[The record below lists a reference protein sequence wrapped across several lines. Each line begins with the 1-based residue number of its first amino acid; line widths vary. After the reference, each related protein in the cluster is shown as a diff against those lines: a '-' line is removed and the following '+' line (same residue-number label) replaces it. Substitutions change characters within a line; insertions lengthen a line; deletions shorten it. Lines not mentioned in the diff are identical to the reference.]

1 MSGPY
6 ILVID
11 EGGELLYADD
21 VVKDAFESKSPG
33 HYRFEKIPLRDTGGA
48 TAYLVKVYPPEEE
61 LIKFFSIF
69 IHEFKNPLGAIRAL
83 AQSLEAKFKS
93 NAEHQDKIKPYT
105 GRIIHEIDRL
115 NSLLASVKYISRPV
129 IRYMVNFNLS
139 EVAQEVVDLY
149 REELRQK
156 GINIRL
162 VIKKRDIIFRG
173 NPDSFH
179 QILSNLIKNAQE
191 ALIEKRGGEIKVGLA
206 LHNHT
211 TVEIEV
217 IDNGKGIPEEVL
229 TSLGKKPFITTKPY
243 GMGLGLFVVETL
255 TKGCSGSV
263 EFAKGPGEYGTKVK
277 ISLPLLRMD
286 EV

>member
-6 ILVID
+6 ILFVD

-21 VVKDAFESKSPG
+21 VLKDAFESKSPG
-33 HYRFEKIPLRDTGGA
+33 HYRFEKIPLTGKGGA
-48 TAYLVKVYPPEEE
+48 AAYLVKVFPPEED
-61 LIKFFSIF
+61 LIKFFSVF

-93 NAEHQDKIKPYT
+93 DAEQKNKINAYT
-105 GRIIHEIDRL
+105 GRIINEIDRL
-115 NSLLASVKYISRPV
+115 NSLLGSVKYISRPA

-139 EVAQEVVDLY
+139 EVAQEAVDLY

-156 GINIRL
+156 GIDIEL
-162 VIKKRDIIFRG
+162 ELQEKDIIFRG

-191 ALIEKRGGEIKVGLA
+191 ALIGRRGGKIRVRLA
-206 LHNHT
+206 MHNNS
-211 TVEIEV
+211 VEIEV
-217 IDNGKGIPEEVL
+217 IDNGRGIPEGVVA
-229 TSLGKKPFITTKPY
+229 SLGKKPFITTKPY

-255 TKGCSGSV
+255 TKGCNGSL
-263 EFAKGPGEYGTKVK
+263 EFGQGIGGSGTKVK
-277 ISLPLLRMD
+277 ISLPLLRID

>member
-6 ILVID
+6 ILVVD
-11 EGGELLYADD
+11 ERGEILYADD

-33 HYRFEKIPLRDTGGA
+33 HYRFEKIPLTVTGEK

-61 LIKFFSIF
+61 LIKFFSVF

-93 NAEHQDKIKPYT
+93 DADYTDKIKVYT
-105 GRIIHEIDRL
+105 GRIISEIDRL
-115 NSLLASVKYISRPV
+115 NSLLASVKYISRPA
-129 IRYMVNFNLS
+129 IRYMVDFNFA
-139 EVAQEVVDLY
+139 EIIQDVADLY

-156 GINIRL
+156 GIAIEL
-162 VIKKRDIIFRG
+162 ELEKRDIMFRG

-191 ALIEKRGGEIKVGLA
+191 ALLERKGGTIQILLTARNQSIELD
-206 LHNHT
+206 
-211 TVEIEV
+211 V
-217 IDNGKGIPEEVL
+217 IDNGKGIPEEVMA
-229 TSLGKKPFITTKPY
+229 SLGKKPFVTTKPY

-255 TKGCSGSV
+255 TKGYSGSV
-263 EFAKGPGEYGTKVK
+263 TFTPGPAGRGTRVT
-277 ISLPLLRMD
+277 ISFPSLRT
-286 EV
+286 EGA

>member
-33 HYRFEKIPLRDTGGA
+33 HYRFEKIPLRGTGGA
-48 TAYLVKVYPPEEE
+48 TTYLIKVYPPEEE
-61 LIKFFSIF
+61 LIKFFSVF

-93 NAEHQDKIKPYT
+93 NVEHADKIRPYT
-105 GRIIHEIDRL
+105 GRIINEIDRL
-115 NSLLASVKYISRPV
+115 NSLLSSVKYISRPA

-139 EVAQEVVDLY
+139 EVTEEVVDLY

-156 GINIRL
+156 GIHIRL
-162 VIKKRDIIFRG
+162 ESMEKDIIFRG

-179 QILSNLIKNAQE
+179 QMLSNLIKNAEE
-191 ALIEKRGGEIKVGLA
+191 ALFGEKGGAIQVGLA
-206 LHNHT
+206 ERDD

-229 TSLGKKPFITTKPY
+229 TSLGKKPFVTTKPY

-255 TKGCSGSV
+255 TKGYSGSLA
-263 EFAKGPGEYGTKVK
+263 FAQGPDRCGTKVT

-286 EV
+286 QV

>member
-1 MSGPY
+1 MSGSH
-6 ILVID
+6 ILIID
-11 EGGELLYADD
+11 EEGELLYADEQ
-21 VVKDAFESKSPG
+21 VRDAFESKAPG
-33 HYRFEKIPLRDTGGA
+33 HYRFEKIPLQGKGG
-48 TAYLVKVYPPEEE
+48 TTMYLVRVYHPEDE

-93 NAEHQDKIKPYT
+93 SVEEEEKIKAYT
-105 GRIIHEIDRL
+105 VRIINEIDRL
-115 NSLLASVKYISRPV
+115 NALLASIKYISRPA

-139 EVAQEVVDLY
+139 EVAREVVDLY

-156 GINIRL
+156 GIDIQIEIEKKNIT
-162 VIKKRDIIFRG
+162 FRG

-179 QILSNLIKNAQE
+179 QMLSNLIKNAQE
-191 ALIEKRGGEIKVGLA
+191 AVIDKEGGTIAVGLSVRD
-206 LHNHT
+206 N

-217 IDNGKGIPEEVL
+217 TDNGKGISQEVL
-229 TSLGKKPFITTKPY
+229 ASLGKKPFITTKPS

-255 TKGCSGSV
+255 TKGCGGSLEFSSGPR
-263 EFAKGPGEYGTKVK
+263 GQGTKVK
-277 ISLPLLRMD
+277 ISLPLLRLA

>member
-6 ILVID
+6 VLVVD
-11 EGGELLYADD
+11 EGGDILYADD

-33 HYRFEKIPLRDTGGA
+33 HYRFEKIPLRGKGET
-48 TAYLVKVYPPEEE
+48 TAYLIKVYPPEEE
-61 LIKFFSIF
+61 LIKFFSVF

-93 NAEHQDKIKPYT
+93 STEDEDRIKPYT

-115 NSLLASVKYISRPV
+115 NSLLASVKYISRPA

-156 GINIRL
+156 GIAIQLTIQN
-162 VIKKRDIIFRG
+162 KDIIFRG

-179 QILSNLIKNAQE
+179 QMLSNLIKNAQE
-191 ALIEKRGGEIKVGLA
+191 ALIEKKGGGINVGLA
-206 LHNHT
+206 
-211 TVEIEV
+211 VRRDIVVIEV

-229 TSLGKKPFITTKPY
+229 TTIGKKPFITTKPY

-255 TKGCSGSV
+255 TKGYSGSLA
-263 EFAKGPGEYGTKVK
+263 FAQGPGGSGTKVT
-277 ISLPLLRMD
+277 ISLPLLSMD
-286 EV
+286 QV

>member
-11 EGGELLYADD
+11 EGGDLLYADD
-21 VVKDAFESKSPG
+21 VVKDVFESKSPG
-33 HYRFEKIPLRDTGGA
+33 HYRFEKIPLGGKGRES
-48 TAYLVKVYPPEEE
+48 AYLVKVHPPEEE

-93 NAEHQDKIKPYT
+93 NAEYRDRIKPYT

-115 NSLLASVKYISRPV
+115 NSLLASVKYISRPA

-149 REELRQK
+149 REELRQE
-156 GINIRL
+156 GIDIQL
-162 VIKKRDIIFRG
+162 MLEKKEIIFRG

-179 QILSNLIKNAQE
+179 QMLSNLIKNAQE
-191 ALIEKRGGEIKVGLA
+191 ALIGIKGGEIKVGLA
-206 LHNHT
+206 LRDH

-217 IDNGKGIPEEVL
+217 IDNGRGIPEAVL
-229 TSLGKKPFITTKPY
+229 ASLGKKPFITTKPY
-243 GMGLGLFVVETL
+243 GMGLGLFVVENL
-255 TKGCSGSV
+255 TKGCGGSL
-263 EFAKGPGEYGTKVK
+263 EFAQRRDGSGTKVT

>member
-6 ILVID
+6 IMVVD

-21 VVKDAFESKSPG
+21 VLKDAFESKSPG
-33 HYRFEKIPLRDTGGA
+33 HYRFEKIPLGSKGGEA
-48 TAYLVKVYPPEEE
+48 TYLVKVYPPEED

-93 NAEHQDKIKPYT
+93 DADTKDKIHAYT
-105 GRIIHEIDRL
+105 GRIINEIDRL
-115 NSLLASVKYISRPV
+115 NSLLASVKYISRPA

-139 EVAQEVVDLY
+139 EVAQEAVDLY

-156 GINIRL
+156 GIGIQL
-162 VIKKRDIIFRG
+162 ELKEKDIIFRG

-191 ALIEKRGGEIKVGLA
+191 ALIGRKGGEIKVRLA
-206 LHNHT
+206 LRNH

-217 IDNGKGIPEEVL
+217 IDNGRGIPEGVL
-229 TSLGKKPFITTKPY
+229 ASLGKKPFITTKPY

-255 TKGCSGSV
+255 TKGSNGSL
-263 EFAKGPGEYGTKVK
+263 EIAQGPGGIGTKVK
-277 ISLPLLRMD
+277 ISLPLLRID